1 MQRVMPDHD
10 NRDRSDRIGSLL
22 SLVPASPAET
32 IADGR
37 RQSDDGTMSA
47 SERHRRARSRR
58 EAAASPLVAA
68 LAQARKTQE
77 KPEPETSQPEPFA
90 EQERE
95 LQALFASGARRRAS
109 AAPPELSPEP
119 SPEPETPQVVNL
131 DRTTKRETSEPA
143 PPVAAAPVPPSVSAP
158 VETDR
163 EPRAIR
169 PAHQSAPDQGDS
181 YWRPLID
188 PVQVVRGVLRS
199 GWIIAAA
206 TVCGAA
212 LAAAIALSTPKQY
225 VALTELIIDPR
236 QLRIVQNE
244 LTDGGLSAEAM
255 LAVVE
260 NQVRVLRSGVVLGKV
275 VDTLGLDRDSEF
287 NGTRSGGPFSFL
299 SDLRALLSTAGA
311 SGDPSVRRRA
321 LAIEHLG
328 EATDVVR
335 GGKTFVVAV
344 TARTESPD
352 KSALI
357 VNTLTDV
364 FLETYGSIQAGAAG
378 RASDEI
384 AARLT
389 ELRDGVEEAE
399 RKVETFKSENDIVD
413 AQGRLITDDEIVKL
427 NDQLSIARARTLEL
441 QARADSAR
449 TITVDAALAGNL
461 PEQMNSP
468 VLTEMRTQYSLLRQE
483 ADRIGT
489 RLGPR
494 HPERVAID
502 AQVDAARGRVEQEL
516 RLVASSIQV
525 ELRRAVQLEQELA
538 ARLAQLKARQAGLS
552 GELVTLREL
561 EREATA
567 KRAVYEGF
575 LLRAGE
581 TGQQRDLNTANVS
594 VISKA
599 TPPLEPSGPSRTMMT
614 LLGAFLG
621 FGAGVGI
628 GAARGVVGSLRADG
642 SGERPEQPPRTP
654 FPRAA
659 ARLLRRPEHDDD
671 TIVSARSDAQ
681 DANRPEQTA
690 ALAEETDMHHARA
703 PMGWTPNDN
712 PMPAD
717 RFPAPQNLTPYPQ
730 GMQAPHPAEPQR
742 AWMYPAG
749 PATGYAPYPQSP
761 SYPPVPSYPQGYA
774 PAQGHPA
781 MQSQAYGHPA
791 APQMPPQ
798 AAGYAPYQGHPQGW
812 NGQAPAQYPAPQPMD
827 PRAAPP
833 YPYAERPAWSQA
845 QQPGMA
851 EPGYPYG
858 YPQPQAPGWQ
868 QQAWQ
873 QPAAPPPQPQPQVRR
888 EAAPA
893 AAPQAASG
901 SDGDRSAMEE
911 IRDSLREFR
920 VALRDLAESRGR
932 RRFL

>member
-1 MQRVMPDHD
+1 MPDQD

-22 SLVPASPAET
+22 SLVPALPDGT
-32 IADGR
+32 VADGGFPSEPR
-37 RQSDDGTMSA
+37 TPSA
-47 SERHRRARSRR
+47 TERHRRARSRR

-68 LAQARKTQE
+68 LAQARQAQE
-77 KPEPETSQPEPFA
+77 RRAAAVEPEPFA

-95 LQALFASGARRRAS
+95 LRALLASGDRRRSSEEEPS
-109 AAPPELSPEP
+109 AAPAPETVRSVEPEP
-119 SPEPETPQVVNL
+119 TAKPEAPRPAQPAAVEAGPRQPF
-131 DRTTKRETSEPA
+131 RSPA
-143 PPVAAAPVPPSVSAP
+143 PADAQAP
-158 VETDR
+158 
-163 EPRAIR
+163 AIR
-169 PAHQSAPDQGDS
+169 PAAMPAPSGDDP

-188 PVQVVRGVLRS
+188 PLQVVRGVLRS
-199 GWIIAAA
+199 GWIIAAC
-206 TVCGAA
+206 TVCGGAI
-212 LAAAIALSTPKQY
+212 AAAVALSMPKQY

-275 VDTLGLDRDSEF
+275 VDTLGLERDPEF
-287 NGTRSGGPFSFL
+287 NGTRSGGPLSFL
-299 SDLRALLSTAGA
+299 ADFRALISQSTA
-311 SGDPSVRRRA
+311 SGDPSLRRRT
-321 LAIEHLG
+321 LAIENLG
-328 EATDVVR
+328 EATDVIR

-344 TARTESPD
+344 TARTEQAD

-384 AARLT
+384 SARLA
-389 ELRDGVEEAE
+389 ELRSGVEEAE
-399 RKVETFKSENDIVD
+399 RKVEAFKSENDIVD

-427 NDQLSIARARTLEL
+427 NDQLSTARARTLEL

-461 PEQMNSP
+461 PEQMSSP

-628 GAARGVVGSLRADG
+628 GAARGVVSSLRVDNA
-642 SGERPEQPPRTP
+642 GERPVEPPRTP
-654 FPRAA
+654 SPRAA
-659 ARLLRRPEHDDD
+659 ARLPRRTEDADE
-671 TIVSARSDAQ
+671 TTASARRDAQ
-681 DANRPEQTA
+681 DENRPEETA

-703 PMGWTPNDN
+703 PMGWAPTGN
-712 PMPAD
+712 PMPGE
-717 RFPAPQNLTPYPQ
+717 RYPAPQMAAPYAQ
-730 GMQAPHPAEPQR
+730 GAANHYAPDPQR
-742 AWMYPAG
+742 PWPGPAG
-749 PATGYAPYPQSP
+749 PAPGFAPYPQAPAYP
-761 SYPPVPSYPQGYA
+761 SAPVYPHGYA
-774 PAQGHPA
+774 AGQGHPGMSGA
-781 MQSQAYGHPA
+781 VYGQPA
-791 APQMPPQ
+791 APQMPAPGP
-798 AAGYAPYQGHPQGW
+798 AYAPYPVHPQGW
-812 NGQAPAQYPAPQPMD
+812 TGQAPGQPYAPQPMD
-827 PRAAPP
+827 PRAMPA
-833 YPYAERPAWSQA
+833 YPYADRAAWSHA
-845 QQPGMA
+845 PQPVMPD
-851 EPGYPYG
+851 PGYPYG
-858 YPQPQAPGWQ
+858 YPQPQPAAWHQ
-868 QQAWQ
+868 QGWQ
-873 QPAAPPPQPQPQVRR
+873 QPAEAQPPARR
-888 EAAPA
+888 ETA
-893 AAPQAASG
+893 AAPQAAPG
-901 SDGDRSAMEE
+901 GDGDKSAMEE

-920 VALRDLAESRGR
+920 SALRDLAESRGR

>member
-1 MQRVMPDHD
+1 MPDHD
-10 NRDRSDRIGSLL
+10 NRDRNDRIGSLL
-22 SLVPASPAET
+22 SLVPASPDET
-32 IADGR
+32 VAGARDP
-37 RQSDDGTMSA
+37 SDDWTLSA
-47 SERHRRARSRR
+47 AERHRRARSRR

-68 LAQARKTQE
+68 LAQARTRRDWA
-77 KPEPETSQPEPFA
+77 EPVMPDPEPFA
-90 EQERE
+90 EEERE
-95 LQALFASGARRRAS
+95 LRAFLASDGAARAAAGIPEPLREPDREDAARNGRPAKREAFEAPRRGARS
-109 AAPPELSPEP
+109 GPPEGVPPAGRAGPEP
-119 SPEPETPQVVNL
+119 A
-131 DRTTKRETSEPA
+131 R
-143 PPVAAAPVPPSVSAP
+143 
-158 VETDR
+158 
-163 EPRAIR
+163 
-169 PAHQSAPDQGDS
+169 GDDDP
-181 YWRPLID
+181 YWRPLVD
-188 PVQVVRGVLRS
+188 PVRVVRGVIRS

-212 LAAAIALSTPKQY
+212 IAAAIALATPKQY
-225 VALTELIIDPR
+225 VALSELIIDPR

-244 LTDGGLSAEAM
+244 LTDGGLSNEAM

-275 VDTLGLDRDSEF
+275 VDTLGLDRDPEF
-287 NGTRSGGPFSFL
+287 NGTRDGGPL
-299 SDLRALLSTAGA
+299 GILTDLRSLLSPAGT

-328 EATDVVR
+328 GATDVVR

-344 TARTESPD
+344 RASTESPD

-389 ELRDGVEEAE
+389 ELRDSVEEAE
-399 RKVETFKSENDIVD
+399 RKVETFKSQNDIVD

-427 NDQLSIARARTLEL
+427 NDQLSTARARTLEL

-449 TITVDAALAGNL
+449 TVTVDAALAGNL

-502 AQVDAARGRVEQEL
+502 AQVDAARRRVEQEL

-552 GELVTLREL
+552 GELVTLREF
-561 EREATA
+561 EREAAA
-567 KRAVYEGF
+567 KRAVYEAF

-599 TPPLEPSGPSRTMMT
+599 SPPLEPSGPSRTMMT

-628 GAARGVVGSLRADG
+628 GAARGVVDSLRADG
-642 SGERPEQPPRTP
+642 ADGRTGQAPRRAP
-654 FPRAA
+654 IPRGGSRLFRREEAA
-659 ARLLRRPEHDDD
+659 
-671 TIVSARSDAQ
+671 
-681 DANRPEQTA
+681 EQTTVDARREARDTDRTEDKA
-690 ALAEETDMHHARA
+690 ATAEETDMHHARA
-703 PMGWTPNDN
+703 QMGWTPNDASA
-712 PMPAD
+712 PAD
-717 RFPAPQNLTPYPQ
+717 PYSAQRNLRPHPEAMQAQRAPEPQGHWMYVGDAPAGHAAYPQ
-730 GMQAPHPAEPQR
+730 APVYPQASA
-742 AWMYPAG
+742 YPDAR
-749 PATGYAPYPQSP
+749 GYAPAAAYPQAQAP
-761 SYPPVPSYPQGYA
+761 AQPYPHMPQQAYGGPTGPMPQQGPGYGSYPGQPRGWNGQPPAQHHMPQSVDPRGVPPYAYADRPDWGHPPHPGMPAPGYPQGY
-774 PAQGHPA
+774 
-781 MQSQAYGHPA
+781 
-791 APQMPPQ
+791 
-798 AAGYAPYQGHPQGW
+798 
-812 NGQAPAQYPAPQPMD
+812 PQP
-827 PRAAPP
+827 
-833 YPYAERPAWSQA
+833 
-845 QQPGMA
+845 
-851 EPGYPYG
+851 
-858 YPQPQAPGWQ
+858 
-868 QQAWQ
+868 
-873 QPAAPPPQPQPQVRR
+873 R
-888 EAAPA
+888 EAAPGWPQHGWQQPPA
-893 AAPQAASG
+893 AQPRDLSDTQPARQAASAG
-901 SDGDRSAMEE
+901 EGDKSAMEE

-920 VALRDLAESRGR
+920 EALRDLAESRGR

>member
-1 MQRVMPDHD
+1 MPDHD
-10 NRDRSDRIGSLL
+10 NRHRSDRIGSLL
-22 SLVPASPAET
+22 SLVPALHAATGTE
-32 IADGR
+32 GR
-37 RQSDDGTMSA
+37 RPSDDDGVSA

-58 EAAASPLVAA
+58 EAAASPLMAA
-68 LAQARKTQE
+68 LAQARMKRE
-77 KPEPETSQPEPFA
+77 EPEPRSAEPETFA
-90 EQERE
+90 EHERE
-95 LQALFASGARRRAS
+95 LRALFASDARRRAS
-109 AAPPELSPEP
+109 A
-119 SPEPETPQVVNL
+119 
-131 DRTTKRETSEPA
+131 PA
-143 PPVAAAPVPPSVSAP
+143 PAAAPEPQPKELADVGFPANVDAGRPVKGDTPEPPPAVAPAAAPPRVPARAAD
-158 VETDR
+158 E
-163 EPRAIR
+163 EPPAIR
-169 PAHQSAPDQGDS
+169 PVYASASDPGDTH
-181 YWRPLID
+181 WRPLID

-199 GWIIAAA
+199 GWIIAAT

-212 LAAAIALSTPKQY
+212 MAAALALSTPKQY
-225 VALTELIIDPR
+225 VALTELIVDPR

-275 VDTLGLDRDSEF
+275 VDTLGLDRDPEF
-287 NGTRSGGPFSFL
+287 NGTRSGGPLSFL
-299 SDLRALLSTAGA
+299 GNLRALISSSGD
-311 SGDPSVRRRA
+311 SGDPSLRRRT

-344 TARTESPD
+344 TARTED
-352 KSALI
+352 AGKSALI

-384 AARLT
+384 SARLA
-389 ELRDGVEEAE
+389 ELRSGVEDAE
-399 RKVETFKSENDIVD
+399 RKVEAFKSENDIVD

-427 NDQLSIARARTLEL
+427 NDQLSTARARTLEL

-449 TITVDAALAGNL
+449 TVTVDAALAGNL
-461 PEQMNSP
+461 PEQTSSP
-468 VLTEMRTQYSLLRQE
+468 VLTELRTQYSLLRQE

-502 AQVDAARGRVEQEL
+502 AQVDAARARVEQEL

-525 ELRRAVQLEQELA
+525 ELRRAVQLEQDLA

-567 KRAVYEGF
+567 KRAVYEAF

-599 TPPLEPSGPSRTMMT
+599 TPPLEPSGPSRSMMT

-628 GAARGVVGSLRADG
+628 GVARGVVGSLRADG
-642 SGERPEQPPRTP
+642 AGERPEQPPRTP

-659 ARLLRRPEHDDD
+659 ARLLRRPEHADE
-671 TIVSARSDAQ
+671 TTVSARSDAQ

-717 RFPAPQNLTPYPQ
+717 RYPAPQSLAPYPQ
-730 GMQAPHPAEPQR
+730 GVQSSEPPRQ
-742 AWMYPAG
+742 WMHPAG
-749 PATGYAPYPQSP
+749 PAAGYAPYPQAP
-761 SYPPVPSYPQGYA
+761 AYPPAPSYPQGYA
-774 PAQGHPA
+774 PAQGHPG
-781 MQSQAYGHPA
+781 MQPQAYGQPA

-798 AAGYAPYQGHPQGW
+798 GAGYAPYPGHPQNW
-812 NGQAPAQYPAPQPMD
+812 TGQAPAQNYPSQPMD
-827 PRAAPP
+827 PRA
-833 YPYAERPAWSQA
+833 YPYAERPAWSHA
-845 QQPGMA
+845 QQAAMA
-851 EPGYPYG
+851 EPVYPYG
-858 YPQPQAPGWQ
+858 YPQPQPQAGGWPQ
-868 QQAWQ
+868 SGWQ
-873 QPAAPPPQPQPQVRR
+873 QPAAPPPVRR
-888 EAAPA
+888 DAPP
-893 AAPQAASG
+893 APQASSG
-901 SDGDRSAMEE
+901 GDGDKSAIEE

>member
-1 MQRVMPDHD
+1 MPDQD
-10 NRDRSDRIGSLL
+10 NRDRSDRNGSLL

-32 IADGR
+32 VAAGR
-37 RQSDDGTMSA
+37 HPSDDGAMSA

-68 LAQARKTQE
+68 LAQARRRLDVPVPPAVE
-77 KPEPETSQPEPFA
+77 PEPFA

-95 LQALFASGARRRAS
+95 LRALFSSGARRRA
-109 AAPPELSPEP
+109 AATASERSPDP
-119 SPEPETPQVVNL
+119 SPEPKPAQAVVGDRTAKEETP
-131 DRTTKRETSEPA
+131 EPA
-143 PPVAAAPVPPSVSAP
+143 RPVAAAAAAPPPAAAP
-158 VETDR
+158 AQLDE

-169 PAHQSAPDQGDS
+169 PAHRSVADPDQS

-188 PVQVVRGVLRS
+188 PMQVVHGVLRS

-212 LAAAIALSTPKQY
+212 VAAAIALSTPKQY

-299 SDLRALLSTAGA
+299 GDLRALLSTTGA

-328 EATDVVR
+328 EATDVMR

-344 TARTESPD
+344 TARTENAE

-384 AARLT
+384 SARLA
-389 ELRDGVEEAE
+389 ELRSGVEEAE
-399 RKVETFKSENDIVD
+399 RKVEAFKSENDIVD

-427 NDQLSIARARTLEL
+427 NDQLSTARARTLEL

-449 TITVDAALAGNL
+449 TVTVDAALAGNL

-468 VLTEMRTQYSLLRQE
+468 VLTEMRTQYALLRQE

-567 KRAVYEGF
+567 KRAVYEAF

-621 FGAGVGI
+621 FGAGVGF
-628 GAARGVVGSLRADG
+628 GAARGAVASLRADG
-642 SGERPEQPPRTP
+642 AGDRPVEPPRTP

-659 ARLLRRPEHDDD
+659 ARLLRRKEHADD
-671 TIVSARSDAQ
+671 TTVSARSDAQ
-681 DANRPEQTA
+681 DENRPEHTA
-690 ALAEETDMHHARA
+690 AMAEETDMHHARA

-712 PMPAD
+712 PMPGD
-717 RFPAPQNLTPYPQ
+717 RYPAPQHPAPYPQ
-730 GMQAPHPAEPQR
+730 GMQAPEPQR
-742 AWMYPAG
+742 PWPHPAG
-749 PATGYAPYPQSP
+749 PAAGYVPYPQAAA
-761 SYPPVPSYPQGYA
+761 YPPTQSYPQGFA
-774 PAQGHPA
+774 PAPGHPG
-781 MQSQAYGHPA
+781 MPQQAYGHPA
-791 APQMPPQ
+791 APQMPQQ
-798 AAGYAPYQGHPQGW
+798 AAAYAPYPMPPQGW

-827 PRAAPP
+827 PRGAPA
-833 YPYAERPAWSQA
+833 YPYAERPAWSQV
-845 QQPGMA
+845 QQPGMG

-858 YPQPQAPGWQ
+858 YPQAPGWPQPGWQ
-868 QQAWQ
+868 QP
-873 QPAAPPPQPQPQVRR
+873 PAAQPQARR
-888 EAAPA
+888 DTPPA
-893 AAPQAASG
+893 AQATPG
-901 SDGDRSAMEE
+901 GDGDKSAMEE